1 MKHGRAYEKLNY
13 AWETE
18 KLSQAIIPQ
27 KEVRRNKQDIKQ
39 AIDSI
44 KRIMAKETDYTI
56 KRTLAVAGVQL
67 NNLLIR

>member
-18 KLSQAIIPQ
+18 KLSQAIIPK
-27 KEVRRNKQDIKQ
+27 KEARRNKQDIKQ
-39 AIDSI
+39 AIDFIKKIMVKEKDFSI
-44 KRIMAKETDYTI
+44 R
-56 KRTLAVAGVQL
+56 RNLAAAGIQL